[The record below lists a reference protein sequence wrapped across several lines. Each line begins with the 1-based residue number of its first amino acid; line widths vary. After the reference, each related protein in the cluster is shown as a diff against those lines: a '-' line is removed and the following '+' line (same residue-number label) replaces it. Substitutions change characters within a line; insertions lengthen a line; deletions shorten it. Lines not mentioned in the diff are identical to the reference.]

1 MSSFTDDL
9 IFRSWK
15 IALSS
20 RNGHSL
26 CKTYCFW
33 NNDYLNVLHMSQEWG
48 TNLNFVKI
56 LSSLYDDKK
65 DFMHF
70 M

>member
-1 MSSFTDDL
+1 
-9 IFRSWK
+9 
-15 IALSS
+15 
-20 RNGHSL
+20 
-26 CKTYCFW
+26 
-33 NNDYLNVLHMSQEWG
+33 MSQEQE

-56 LSSLYDDKK
+56 LSSLYDEKK

>member
-1 MSSFTDDL
+1 
-9 IFRSWK
+9 
-15 IALSS
+15 
-20 RNGHSL
+20 
-26 CKTYCFW
+26 
-33 NNDYLNVLHMSQEWG
+33 MSQEWG
-48 TNLNFVKI
+48 TNLNFMKI